1 MYDIFLAS
9 MYLKCNENF
18 RNYEIAIHV
27 IFLKTFFFLFYQESI
42 ADFQDGVIVH
52 FFINLIAT
60 NYCLDNQFLRLKIF
74 QGRFVTIQERIP
86 SNFAQKFQTQSVKPC
101 TTIQADNFFAFCFKN
116 EILLRKNKLIQ
127 TSESCKNT
135 QSYESAG
142 SGEAICHSPL
152 PDWIADAGE
161 LVLGADMGAP
171 QDSRK
176 GILAINS
183 NSN

>member
-27 IFLKTFFFLFYQESI
+27 IFLKIIIFLFYQESI

-101 TTIQADNFFAFCFKN
+101 TTIQADNCFALCFKN
-116 EILLRKNKLIQ
+116 EILLRKTNLSRLLKVAKIHNRTNQQVAAKPYLPKTAI
-127 TSESCKNT
+127 ESDKMT
-135 QSYESAG
+135 RSKFFV
-142 SGEAICHSPL
+142 SGEHR
-152 PDWIADAGE
+152 
-161 LVLGADMGAP
+161 GA
-171 QDSRK
+171 SK
-176 GILAINS
+176 T
-183 NSN
+183 